1 MSVFTTIGMII
12 AAWAML
18 SLLGSERQREI
29 INHRRRQ
36 ARQAEDER
44 KANIPGLK
52 PVAHHSSPAP
62 AAPAAQ
68 PPPTAKPAAPA
79 KGAPPAK
86 PAPAAKA
93 PAAPPA
99 KAPAKPPAPAAK
111 KK

>member
-44 KANIPGLK
+44 QAKIPGLK
-52 PVAHHSSPAP
+52 PAHHSSPAP